1 MIYLFEFAVKVCYN
15 TSEVFNTM
23 DKFMI
28 EIPEFCLVA
37 LVGATS
43 AGKSSFAKRHF
54 RSTEILS
61 SDFFRAM
68 ICDDENEQ
76 SISSDAFDL
85 LYNALNKRLKNNKL
99 TIVDATSVQKSART
113 TLLNIAKDH
122 NAPTAA
128 IVLNPPEE
136 VLHKRNNARP
146 DRDIPDNVV
155 SEHYNEL
162 IKSIEN
168 LKDEGFDF
176 VYILNSL
183 KQIDSVQIVRFKQ

>member
-1 MIYLFEFAVKVCYN
+1 
-15 TSEVFNTM
+15 M
-23 DKFMI
+23 DKFTI

-43 AGKSSFAKRHF
+43 AGKSSFAKKHF
-54 RSTEILS
+54 KPTEILS

-76 SISSDAFDL
+76 SISSAAFDL
-85 LYNALNKRLKNNKL
+85 LYNALGKRLSNKKL
-99 TIVDATSVQKSART
+99 TVVDATSVQKSART
-113 TLLNIAKDH
+113 TLLDIAKEH
-122 NAPTAA
+122 NVPTAA

-136 VLHKRNNARP
+136 VLHKRNQARP

-155 SEHYNEL
+155 SEHYHEL
-162 IKSIEN
+162 TQSIAN
-168 LKDEGFDF
+168 LKNEGFGF

-183 KQIDSVQIVRFKQ
+183 DQIDNVQIVRSKLQQQ

>member
-1 MIYLFEFAVKVCYN
+1 
-15 TSEVFNTM
+15 M
-23 DKFMI
+23 DKFTI

-43 AGKSSFAKRHF
+43 AGKSSFAKKHF

-85 LYNALNKRLKNNKL
+85 LYNALGKRLKNDKL
-99 TIVDATSVQKSART
+99 TVVDATSVQQSART
-113 TLLNIAKDH
+113 KLLDIAKNH

-136 VLHKRNNARP
+136 VLHKRNQARP

-155 SEHYNEL
+155 SEHYGEL
-162 IKSIEN
+162 MRSIES
-168 LKDEGFDF
+168 LKGEGFGC

-183 KQIDSVQIVRFKQ
+183 EQIDNVHIVRT

>member
-1 MIYLFEFAVKVCYN
+1 
-15 TSEVFNTM
+15 M
-23 DKFMI
+23 DKFTI

-43 AGKSSFAKRHF
+43 AGKSSFAKKHF

-76 SISSDAFDL
+76 SISSDAFEL
-85 LYNALNKRLKNNKL
+85 LYNALNKRLKNRKL

-113 TLLNIAKDH
+113 KLLDIAKEH
-122 NAPTAA
+122 SVPTAA

-136 VLHKRNNARP
+136 VLHQRNKARP

-155 SEHYNEL
+155 SEHYYEL
-162 IKSIEN
+162 TQSIEN
-168 LKDEGFDF
+168 LKSEGFGF

-183 KQIDSVQIVRFKQ
+183 DQIDNVQIVRTDMYKR

>member
-1 MIYLFEFAVKVCYN
+1 
-15 TSEVFNTM
+15 M
-23 DKFMI
+23 DKFTI

-43 AGKSSFAKRHF
+43 AGKSSFAKKHF

-85 LYNALNKRLKNNKL
+85 LYNALGKRLKNNKL

-136 VLHKRNNARP
+136 VLHKRNQARP

-155 SEHYNEL
+155 SEHYLEL
-162 IKSIEN
+162 MQSIEN

-183 KQIDSVQIVRFKQ
+183 EQINSVQIVRTKQ